1 MKNKKFP
8 IDVSGPSISNLE
20 KKYVLDALSNG
31 WYGKNKYY
39 YVEKFEKDFAKFH
52 KRSFALMTPN
62 CTSAIHLLLLSLGI
76 KKGDEVIVPET
87 TWIAT
92 ASPIAYVGAKPIFC
106 DVEKNSWCMCPK
118 ELRRN
123 ITKKTKAV
131 IVVGVYGNMP
141 KMFEIEKILKEKKIP
156 FIEDAAESLGSKYKN
171 IKSGKFGLASV
182 FSFHRTKTLTTGEG
196 GMLTTDNKKI
206 YERCKFL
213 RDHGRKPS
221 SYFFEELAYKYMP
234 FNLQAALG
242 YAQFKRLKELVD
254 KKRWIFYQ
262 YKKNLNNLT
271 DIQFNIDTKE
281 IYNSFWHTHIVL
293 GNSYKINSN
302 KLSKELEKKNIPTR
316 PFFYPLSSMPVFR
329 KRNLRKKNKISY
341 LLNERGIG
349 LPNALNLTKTH
360 IRNVCKE
367 LSTTL
372 KKYKI

>member
-106 DVEKNSWCMCPK
+106 DVEKNSWCMCPE

-302 KLSKELEKKNIPTR
+302 ELSKELEKETFLPGL
-316 PFFYPLSSMPVFR
+316 FF
-329 KRNLRKKNKISY
+329 I
-341 LLNERGIG
+341 
-349 LPNALNLTKTH
+349 H
-360 IRNVCKE
+360 
-367 LSTTL
+367 
-372 KKYKI
+372 